1 MGSLGLYDTHG
12 HMRRLGAVSHLCGVE
27 DALALAESAGHVH
40 LALVGDDGAPEARLV
55 HRAHVLPLVRRREV
69 PEGQLENYA

>member
-1 MGSLGLYDTHG
+1 MLRELLCDTKG
-12 HMRRLGAVSHLCGVE
+12 HMRTSAHLCGVE